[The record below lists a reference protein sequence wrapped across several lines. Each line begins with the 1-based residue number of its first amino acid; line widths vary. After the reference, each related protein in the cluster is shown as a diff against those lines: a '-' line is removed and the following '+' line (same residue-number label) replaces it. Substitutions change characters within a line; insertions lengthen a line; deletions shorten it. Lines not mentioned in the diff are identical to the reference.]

1 MTTRWHFDRTVT
13 QREILER
20 NRHHKHLFV
29 IWSTLKTD
37 GFLTRFREH
46 RVPSTWRRKISC
58 SENISVPVSLPLKIK
73 AKRNQNRYFTFK
85 TVINYLILNEIIS
98 STIVYD
104 QDANRSRRFTLA
116 ELGASLYFI
125 AICFIQCFLFVD
137 IWTFT
142 WICYRISNKQKVVF
156 QGVTT
161 VTNQHSSSWIYL
173 EGMFLQLDSMSSQ
186 VYDGF

>member
-1 MTTRWHFDRTVT
+1 MAFWQNVT

-37 GFLTRFREH
+37 GFWHVFGSIGFLQLEEEKFR
-46 RVPSTWRRKISC
+46 VQ
-58 SENISVPVSLPLKIK
+58 L
-73 AKRNQNRYFTFK
+73 

-137 IWTFT
+137 IWIFT
-142 WICYRISNKQKVVF
+142 WICYRTSNEQKVVF

-161 VTNQHSSSWIYL
+161 VTNQHLSSWIYL
-173 EGMFLQLDSMSSQ
+173 EGMLLQLDSM
-186 VYDGF
+186 